1 MARSRKNPMTSFRSP
16 ALSAAGESLPRAK
29 PSGSSREPFQT
40 DPLPKKQSR
49 GFTLIELMIV
59 ISVILILVSVALP
72 AYNQSIWRARESVL
86 KQNLFALRSV
96 ISQYTLDKQKAPQ
109 SLEDLVS
116 AQYFK
121 QIPIDPMTGRNDSW
135 TVEEET
141 DTIMTV
147 DQKEPGIFDVHS
159 GSTAVGSDGTAYNT
173 W

>member
-1 MARSRKNPMTSFRSP
+1 MARSRKKR
-16 ALSAAGESLPRAK
+16 
-29 PSGSSREPFQT
+29 
-40 DPLPKKQSR
+40 SR

-86 KQNLFALRSV
+86 KQNLFAIRSV

-109 SLEDLVS
+109 SLEDLVT
-116 AQYFK
+116 AGYFK
-121 QIPIDPMTGRNDSW
+121 QIPNDPMTSRNDTW

-141 DTIMTV
+141 DTIMTA
-147 DQKEPGIFDVHS
+147 DQQEPGIYDVHS
-159 GSTAVGSDGTAYNT
+159 GSTATGSDGTAYNT